1 MNCKNIKVC
10 YGVDFDAV
18 SGWMGRPTRADSI
31 CEISRGVY
39 AGQVAVLNLLDLF
52 KKYSIKA
59 TFFIPGHSIETF
71 PKECRRI
78 VDEGHEVALHGYSH
92 ENVISM
98 NPEQE
103 EKVLVHSIKTYEKL
117 TGKKPVGYRSP
128 GWEFSNVTASLLQK
142 YGVLYD
148 SSLMDRDFEAY
159 YVRTGDKWY
168 PIDYCKDP
176 DTWMKPMEFGDET
189 DLIEIPAS
197 WYLDDWPPT
206 IFIKGVSS
214 NWTSPNVLF
223 DMWKAEFDFLYEK
236 GEGVFPLTVHPDT
249 TRPRMIVMLHE
260 PLIQYIMGHPG
271 VAFCTYEEY
280 MREWKVKNLRK
291 R

>member
-92 ENVISM
+92 
-98 NPEQE
+98 
-103 EKVLVHSIKTYEKL
+103 
-117 TGKKPVGYRSP
+117 
-128 GWEFSNVTASLLQK
+128 
-142 YGVLYD
+142 
-148 SSLMDRDFEAY
+148 
-159 YVRTGDKWY
+159 
-168 PIDYCKDP
+168 
-176 DTWMKPMEFGDET
+176 
-189 DLIEIPAS
+189 
-197 WYLDDWPPT
+197 
-206 IFIKGVSS
+206 
-214 NWTSPNVLF
+214 
-223 DMWKAEFDFLYEK
+223 
-236 GEGVFPLTVHPDT
+236 
-249 TRPRMIVMLHE
+249 
-260 PLIQYIMGHPG
+260 
-271 VAFCTYEEY
+271 
-280 MREWKVKNLRK
+280 
-291 R
+291 